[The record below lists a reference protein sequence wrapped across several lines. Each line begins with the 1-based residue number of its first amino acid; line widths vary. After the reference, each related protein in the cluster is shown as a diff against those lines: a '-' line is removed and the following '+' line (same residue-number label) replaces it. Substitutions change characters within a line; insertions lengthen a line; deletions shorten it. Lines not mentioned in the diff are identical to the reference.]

1 MARVARLLQVVW
13 LLSWFQVIGMSVSVS
28 LKRALTVHLFDGIAR
43 MSVFTAIRELPVGK
57 VTIVDQVA
65 IFGGLCDG
73 GLGF

>member
-1 MARVARLLQVVW
+1 
-13 LLSWFQVIGMSVSVS
+13 MSVSVS